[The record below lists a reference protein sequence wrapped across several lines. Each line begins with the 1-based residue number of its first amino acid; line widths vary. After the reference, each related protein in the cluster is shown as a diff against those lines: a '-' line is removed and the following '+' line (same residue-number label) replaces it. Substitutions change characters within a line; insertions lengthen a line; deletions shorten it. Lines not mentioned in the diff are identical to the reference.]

1 MSDRPRRLQPVNPTS
16 LVTTWNTSWHRAA
29 INVFTFV
36 VLAHWAEHL
45 AQAAQ
50 IWILGW
56 SRPDARGLLGMP
68 FPWLIESEWLHYGY
82 ALVMLAGF
90 WLLRDG
96 FVGRARLW
104 WGIALG
110 VQVWHHLE
118 HLLLLVQSLTGQ
130 YLLGRPVPTSLAQ
143 VVFPRVEL
151 HLFYNA
157 VVFAPMVIA
166 IGLHLRPTWHE
177 RALMRCSCR
186 RPAPAGA

>member
-1 MSDRPRRLQPVNPTS
+1 M
-16 LVTTWNTSWHRAA
+16 
-29 INVFTFV
+29 
-36 VLAHWAEHL
+36 
-45 AQAAQ
+45 QAAQ

-143 VVFPRVEL
+143 VVF
-151 HLFYNA
+151 
-157 VVFAPMVIA
+157 
-166 IGLHLRPTWHE
+166 
-177 RALMRCSCR
+177 RASSCTCSTTPWSSR
-186 RPAPAGA
+186 RW